1 MLVTYAF
8 GLQVWKIS
16 QGWATGREGG
26 SERLQQM
33 ETRGDAGVRRRD
45 DEDEAGAGKVR
56 MFNIYLIVK
65 LNYAVDE
72 LFMFFFFEET

>member
-1 MLVTYAF
+1 
-8 GLQVWKIS
+8 
-16 QGWATGREGG
+16 
-26 SERLQQM
+26 M

-72 LFMFFFFEET
+72 LFMFFF